1 MQSNTTTAAAFNDR
15 LTSLTPRLTHIARD
29 LVGSLSEHTAE
40 DILQEIVLKL
50 LERAHQDP
58 TFASRSDKELL
69 IFAQWRGRHLA
80 EKGRIYTGYVQE
92 EEYLSNANGVE
103 ISSFEFIAGD
113 DPNPEQACI
122 ELEELEALERIA
134 AALDPTNRRIVR
146 MLYQGY
152 SSVEIA
158 AHLGVTKGA
167 VSQRKA
173 IIAGR
178 ITAGDSL
185 PA

>member
-1 MQSNTTTAAAFNDR
+1 MNDVCAQTFHLR
-15 LTSLTPRLTHIARD
+15 IALLASRLTHIARD

-92 EEYLSNANGVE
+92 EEYLSNDGVE
-103 ISSFEFIAGD
+103 ISNFEFIAGD
-113 DPNPEQACI
+113 DPNPEHACI
-122 ELEELEALERIA
+122 ELEELEELERIA
-134 AALDPTNRRIVR
+134 ATLDPTNRRIVR

-178 ITAGDSL
+178 IAAGEKARL
-185 PA
+185 R